1 VGLPPKARS
10 AVRVSDRRA
19 GVLLFLPVPLVLGL
33 FTRQPLG
40 PWASLGLGALLVL
53 THRLYA
59 RPFALSR
66 AGRRCLWCGGPAGEG
81 PGVEV
86 DEPLGRTSWRACGA
100 AHASALARTLGW
112 AAERSRLLAFG
123 ILGTLALFL
132 CSSVAAALGRP
143 VWLEAADAT
152 AVFRLGI
159 ALTILP
165 FGWLAPESRP
175 AHPRGLAP
183 EGQTS
188 GARGLAP
195 EIRPARRL
203 PFPVHIQALLGTLW
217 VVWLFRLVG
226 LWWLVAA
233 LLHLSRRLA

>member
-1 VGLPPKARS
+1 
-10 AVRVSDRRA
+10 VSDRLA
-19 GVLLFLPVPLVLGL
+19 GVLLFLPVPVVLWL

-40 PWASLGLGALLVL
+40 PWASLGLGALLVP

-81 PGVEV
+81 PGVDVE
-86 DEPLGRTSWRACGA
+86 EPLGRTSWRACGA
-100 AHASALARTLGW
+100 AHATALTGTLGW

-132 CSSVAAALGRP
+132 CGAVSAALGRP
-143 VWLEAADAT
+143 GWLEPQDPVAL
-152 AVFRLGI
+152 FRLGI
-159 ALTILP
+159 ALTVLP

-183 EGQTS
+183 ES
-188 GARGLAP
+188 RPAHPRGLAP
-195 EIRPARRL
+195 DSRPDGPASRL

-233 LLHLSRRLA
+233 LLYLSRRLA

>member
-1 VGLPPKARS
+1 VSLLPTAGS
-10 AVRVSDRRA
+10 AVRVGDRLA
-19 GVLLFLPVPLVLGL
+19 GLLLFLPVPVVLWL

-40 PWASLGLGALLVL
+40 PWVSLGTGAVLML

-81 PGVEV
+81 PAVDV
-86 DEPLGRTSWRACGA
+86 DEPLGCTSWRACGA
-100 AHASALARTLGW
+100 AHASALVQTLGW
-112 AAERSRLLAFG
+112 AAGHSRPLALG

-132 CSSVAAALGRP
+132 LGAVATALGRP
-143 VWLEAADAT
+143 AWLEPEDPVAL
-152 AVFRLGI
+152 FRLGI
-159 ALTILP
+159 ALTVLP
-165 FGWLAPESRP
+165 FGWLAPASQT
-175 AHPRGLAP
+175 RGARRLVP
-183 EGQTS
+183 EGQTA
-188 GARGLAP
+188 G
-195 EIRPARRL
+195 RL

>member
-1 VGLPPKARS
+1 
-10 AVRVSDRRA
+10 VRVSDRQA

-112 AAERSRLLAFG
+112 AAERSRLLAFA

-132 CSSVAAALGRP
+132 CLSVAAALGRP
-143 VWLEAADAT
+143 AWLEAADAT

-159 ALTILP
+159 ALTVLP
-165 FGWLAPESRP
+165 LGWLAPESRP

-183 EGQTS
+183 ESQPV
-188 GARGLAP
+188 AP
-195 EIRPARRL
+195 ASRL

-217 VVWLFRLVG
+217 VGWLFRLVG

-233 LLHLSRRLA
+233 LLHLSGRFA